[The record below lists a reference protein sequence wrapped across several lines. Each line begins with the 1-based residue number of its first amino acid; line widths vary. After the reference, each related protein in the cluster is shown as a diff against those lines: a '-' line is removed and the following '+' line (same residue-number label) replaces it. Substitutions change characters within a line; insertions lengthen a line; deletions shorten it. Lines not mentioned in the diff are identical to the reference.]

1 MKTLIALATV
11 SMMAVSGASALSF
24 GQVDNHNIGNQD
36 SIAAIGAGDGQIS
49 FKELRNSTGKYDRAD
64 FDAADA
70 NGNGKLSPTEFR
82 TLG

>member
-36 SIAAIGAGDGQIS
+36 SIAAVGAGDGQIS
-49 FKELRNSTGKYDRAD
+49 YKELRNAIPGVSAAD

-82 TLG
+82 TIG

>member
-11 SMMAVSGASALSF
+11 SMMAISGASALSF

-36 SIAAIGAGDGQIS
+36 AIAAVGAGDGQIS
-49 FKELRNSTGKYDRAD
+49 FKELRNKTGKYDSSD
-64 FDAADA
+64 FNAADA

>member
-1 MKTLIALATV
+1 MKPLIALATV
-11 SMMAVSGASALSF
+11 SLISISGASALSF
-24 GQVDNHNIGNQD
+24 HQVDNNVGVSNEINQL
-36 SIAAIGAGDGQIS
+36 GDGQIS
-49 FKELRNSTGKYDRAD
+49 FKELRNKTGAYDRTD

>member
-11 SMMAVSGASALSF
+11 SMMAISGASALSF

-36 SIAAIGAGDGQIS
+36 AIAAVGAGDGQIS
-49 FKELRNSTGKYDRAD
+49 YKELRNAIPGVSATD

-70 NGNGKLSPTEFR
+70 DGNGKLSPTEYR
-82 TLG
+82 TIG

>member
-11 SMMAVSGASALSF
+11 TMISISGASALSF
-24 GQVDNHNIGNQD
+24 HQVDNNVGVSNEINQL
-36 SIAAIGAGDGQIS
+36 GDGQIS
-49 FKELRNSTGKYDRAD
+49 FKELRNKTGAYDRAD

>member
-1 MKTLIALATV
+1 MKTLIALATL
-11 SMMAVSGASALSF
+11 SMISISGASALSF
-24 GQVDNHNIGNQD
+24 HQVDSNVGVSDEINFL
-36 SIAAIGAGDGQIS
+36 GDGQVS
-49 FKELRNSTGKYDRAD
+49 FKELRNKTGAYDRAD